1 MSEQS
6 ATHYRAA
13 VGVLYLHLALPGC
26 HSLKEKRGRLQPLI
40 HRLRREF
47 NISVAEVGW
56 QDVWQSALLA
66 CAMTGGDAA
75 FLQRALT
82 RVRDWVEIHAAA
94 QLLDD
99 RIEIW

>member
-1 MSEQS
+1 MREI
-6 ATHYRAA
+6 RAA
-13 VGVLYLHLALPGC
+13 VGVLYLHLELSGC
-26 HSLKEKRGRLQPLI
+26 RSLKEKRGRLQPLI

-47 NISVAEVGW
+47 NVSVAEIGL

-82 RVRDWVEIHAAA
+82 RVRDWVAIHADAL
-94 QLLDD
+94 LLDD
-99 RIEIW
+99 RVEIW

>member
-1 MSEQS
+1 M
-6 ATHYRAA
+6 YKAA
-13 VGVLYLHLALPGC
+13 VGVLYLHLDLPGC
-26 HSLKEKRGRLQPLI
+26 RSLKEKRGRLQPLL

-47 NISVAEVGW
+47 NISVAEVGL

-66 CAMTGGDAA
+66 CALVGGDAA
-75 FLQRALT
+75 VLQQTLT
-82 RVRDWVEIHAAA
+82 RVRDWVAVHAADA